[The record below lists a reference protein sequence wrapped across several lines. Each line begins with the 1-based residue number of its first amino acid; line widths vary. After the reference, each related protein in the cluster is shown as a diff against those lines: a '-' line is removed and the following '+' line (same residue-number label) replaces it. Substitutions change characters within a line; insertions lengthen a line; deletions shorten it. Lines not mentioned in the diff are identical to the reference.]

1 MCAELSPSCLQSR
14 ARCALS
20 LLYQSQVV
28 LQTWKLH
35 QCVEGKFPTEIKLCM
50 HVDKYSCTYLYTY
63 ALSFFHLVFCV
74 NFPGV
79 VEYMRTVYGCKV
91 EELELCLPGGKQL
104 RDGGVLCVL
113 AKWYSAATC
122 RSSSHPFEEL
132 YFNCLSW
139 QVQNSVS
146 TDQREMRGGW
156 NQPGICPVSGDN
168 THILSSRFCL
178 HSGNREPDTWIDWV
192 IVLLVLTIHVL
203 HGDYAADCLHPM
215 FYTSPY
221 IGCEFPIPIGPDSSV
236 RCRYSW
242 KSCHPSVVLLQI
254 CSKDQHLTFKIK
266 LQ

>member
-1 MCAELSPSCLQSR
+1 MACKTEGKKVASKSGVVVTAGSGRQYLMVITPFQSPFSCLAPNVCRVSPSCLQSS
-14 ARCALS
+14 ARWALS
-20 LLYQSQVV
+20 LVHQSQVV
-28 LQTWKLH
+28 LQTWKPH

-79 VEYMRTVYGCKV
+79 VEYMRTVHGCKV

-104 RDGGVLCVL
+104 RVGGVLCVL

-139 QVQNSVS
+139 QTQNSLS

-156 NQPGICPVSGDN
+156 NQPGICPVLGDN
-168 THILSSRFCL
+168 THILSSCFACIQVTENL
-178 HSGNREPDTWIDWV
+178 ILE
-192 IVLLVLTIHVL
+192 
-203 HGDYAADCLHPM
+203 
-215 FYTSPY
+215 
-221 IGCEFPIPIGPDSSV
+221 
-236 RCRYSW
+236 
-242 KSCHPSVVLLQI
+242 
-254 CSKDQHLTFKIK
+254 
-266 LQ
+266 